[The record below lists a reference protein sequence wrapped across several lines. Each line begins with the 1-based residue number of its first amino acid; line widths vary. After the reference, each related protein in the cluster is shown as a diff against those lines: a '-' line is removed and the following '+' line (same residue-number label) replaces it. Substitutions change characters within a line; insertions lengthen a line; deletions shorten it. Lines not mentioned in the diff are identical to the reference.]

1 MRTQNRLL
9 LSWSTLFAL
18 EASQTFQQ
26 MRKADDFCCD
36 WLIRVN
42 LPVPLGLLLG
52 LVIAVMKVENYATVV
67 PTKSDSDIYFVY
79 NY

>member
-1 MRTQNRLL
+1 MNIKVA
-9 LSWSTLFAL
+9 AL
-18 EASQTFQQ
+18 TVREEPINTV
-26 MRKADDFCCD
+26 
-36 WLIRVN
+36 VN

-52 LVIAVMKVENYATVV
+52 LVIAVMKDENNATVV